1 MKVAFDAKRIFNN
14 TTGLGN
20 YSRTLLDNLRRFHPE
35 LEYLLFTPSVN
46 KKASDKNYAQEF
58 KTITTNTRFKNLWR
72 SYGIRK
78 DLEQEKIDIYHG
90 LSNEIPFWL
99 RKIQTIVTI
108 HDVIFKVLP
117 NTYPKIDIWM
127 YEEKTRYACRYANTI
142 IAISEK
148 TKSDLIKYYEVE
160 PERIKV
166 IYQACAPIYYEPL
179 LSGIELQSN
188 LKFANLPTEYI
199 LSVGSIIERKNLLNL
214 IKAVHILPKNFQL
227 PIVVVG
233 QGKAY
238 KKKIQQYLVDHQ
250 IEHLVYWVENL
261 TETQDLK
268 KLYQQAQLMVYPSL
282 YEGFGLPV
290 VEAMLCE
297 TPVITSYTSSLPEA
311 GGQYT
316 KLVNPTSIE
325 ELSAAIIELLNDSQR
340 RKEMGMLGRADALDR
355 FNPQKLT
362 HQMVSLYLSMVDR

>member
-1 MKVAFDAKRIFNN
+1 MKIAFDAKRIFNN

-35 LEYLLFTPSVN
+35 LDYLLFTPSIN
-46 KKASDKNYAQEF
+46 KKATEKDYAQEF
-58 KTITTNTRFKNLWR
+58 KTIVANTRFKNIWR

-78 DLEQEKIDIYHG
+78 DIEQERIDVFHG

-99 RKIQTIVTI
+99 RKNRTIVTI

-117 NTYPKIDIWM
+117 NTYPKIDTWM

-142 IAISEK
+142 VAISES
-148 TKSDLIKYYEVE
+148 TKSDLINYYEVE
-160 PERIKV
+160 PERIQV
-166 IYQACAPIYYEPL
+166 IYQACDPIYYEPL
-179 LSGIELQSN
+179 LSDLTVPSN
-188 LKFANLPTEYI
+188 LSLANLPSEYI

-214 IKAVHILPKNFQL
+214 IKAVHILPENFQL

-238 KKKIQQYLVDHQ
+238 KKKIQQYLVDRR
-250 IEHLVYWVENL
+250 IEHLVYWIDNL

-268 KLYQQAQLMVYPSL
+268 RLYQQAQMMVYPSL

-297 TPVITSYTSSLPEA
+297 TPVITSTTSSLPEA
-311 GGQYT
+311 GGQYAE
-316 KLVNPTSIE
+316 LVNPTNIAE
-325 ELSAAIIELLNDSQR
+325 INAVIIELLNDSQR
-340 RKEMGMLGRADALDR
+340 SRKIGMLGRIDALKR
-355 FNPQKLT
+355 FNPEKLT
-362 HQMVSLYLSMVDR
+362 QQMADLYLSMSHG